1 MLLERAKSLLADVGG
16 FVELASRMKHG
27 TMSMVK
33 VGIAPGL
40 GEVVNRI
47 RVHLVEQQP
56 ELSIEGLDVVSGQQ
70 YDALRQGAIDV
81 GVLRH
86 VDDRLAIESE
96 PLFEERFVVILHER
110 HPLAKRKSLR
120 LKQLA
125 DVPLLLHERAW
136 APVAHDKILTLY
148 GAAGVAPDVVTL
160 HAEPGDQASM
170 LAVAS
175 GEGVCLALKGVMS
188 RSYVSVSGVS
198 VVPLDE
204 PDAVLQVQ
212 VAWRRGE
219 TSKRI
224 QYFVAAAHEV
234 FPATGIGGDSRAN
247 SH

>member
-1 MLLERAKSLLADVGG
+1 MCCATS
-16 FVELASRMKHG
+16 
-27 TMSMVK
+27 T
-33 VGIAPGL
+33 IAPA
-40 GEVVNRI
+40 V
-47 RVHLVEQQP
+47 
-56 ELSIEGLDVVSGQQ
+56 
-70 YDALRQGAIDV
+70 
-81 GVLRH
+81 
-86 VDDRLAIESE
+86 ESE

-120 LKQLA
+120 LRQLA

-136 APVAHDKILTLY
+136 APVAHDKILALY
-148 GAAGVAPDVVTL
+148 AAAGVAPDVVTL

-175 GEGVCLALKGVMS
+175 GEGVCLALKGPMS

-224 QYFVAAAHEV
+224 QHFVAAAHEV
-234 FPATGIGGDSRAN
+234 FPAGGAGGGDNALPG
-247 SH
+247 HH